1 MNRAMSTITVL
12 GLGPMGQALT
22 GALLDAG
29 HRVTVWNRTAS
40 KADGVLARGAVWAGT
55 PALAVA
61 ASDLTLINVV
71 DHGATDAVLD
81 IAGDAV
87 ADRTIVGL
95 SSDTPAAARAT
106 ATVVDKLGGRYLDG
120 AIMTPT
126 DTMGTRDASI
136 LFAGPRPEYD
146 THRDVLEALGST
158 SWVGADVGR
167 AAGYDMALLDFFWT
181 SISGVLHAFS
191 VAGAN
196 GITPRQQ
203 FPRRDP
209 IGAGHR
215 ERMQHA
221 QGIVT
226 ILSPIVDELAARI
239 EDDRHGDVTAPV
251 SSLATS
257 LAHLIAASRDAGVDA
272 SALEALR
279 RYTDAAVADGHG
291 GDEISRVGGYLKG

>member
-1 MNRAMSTITVL
+1 MSSVTVL

-40 KADGVLARGAVWAGT
+40 KADGVLARGAMWAGT

-61 ASDLTLINVV
+61 ASDLTLVNVV

-87 ADRTIVGL
+87 AGHTVVGL

-120 AIMTPT
+120 SIMTPT
-126 DTMGTRDASI
+126 DTIGTRDASI

-146 THRDVLEALGST
+146 AHRDVLEALGTT
-158 SWVGADVGR
+158 SWVGAEVGR
-167 AAGYDMALLDFFWT
+167 AAAYDMALLDFFWT
-181 SISGVLHAFS
+181 SIGGVLHAFS

-196 GITPRQQ
+196 GITPRELL
-203 FPRRDP
+203 P
-209 IGAGHR
+209 
-215 ERMQHA
+215 HA
-221 QGIVT
+221 KGIVA
-226 ILSPIVDELAARI
+226 ILSPIVDELAGRV

-251 SSLATS
+251 SSLVAS
-257 LAHLIAASRDAGVDA
+257 LAHLISASRDAGVDTA
-272 SALEALR
+272 ALEALR
-279 RYTDAAVADGHG
+279 RHADAAVADGYG
-291 GDEISRVGGYLKG
+291 GDEISRVGAYVTG

>member
-181 SISGVLHAFS
+181 SVSGVLHAFS

-196 GITPRQQ
+196 GITPRELL
-203 FPRRDP
+203 P
-209 IGAGHR
+209 
-215 ERMQHA
+215 HA